1 MDKQLIRAIFNGVCA
16 SGEGGAM
23 SAYKWATP
31 YEWIEQKSQ
40 DWTRERLLTEFLN
53 LARITDSD
61 TLQDT
66 FQGEMDEDGYFE
78 EGEQ

>member
-1 MDKQLIRAIFNGVCA
+1 
-16 SGEGGAM
+16 M
-23 SAYKWATP
+23 SKYKWATP
-31 YEWIEQKSQ
+31 YEWVEQKSK
-40 DWTRERLLTEFLN
+40 DWTKERLLTEFLN

-66 FQGEMDEDGYFE
+66 FQDEMDEDGYFE

>member
-1 MDKQLIRAIFNGVCA
+1 
-16 SGEGGAM
+16 M
-23 SAYKWATP
+23 SKYKWATP

-53 LARITDSD
+53 LACITDSD

-66 FQGEMDEDGYFE
+66 FQSEMDEDGYFDTLPQAE
-78 EGEQ
+78 DA